1 MSAPPAT
8 ITCVE
13 CDGVAH
19 LSTYLP
25 EDEELEDGYP
35 VAYACA
41 DCNHRHDLIWESD
54 DADD

>member
-1 MSAPPAT
+1 MSQPPPE

-13 CDGVAH
+13 CGGKAGLV
-19 LSTYLP
+19 SFLP
-25 EDEELEDGYP
+25 DDEAIEEGYP

-41 DCNHRHDLIWESD
+41 ECNHRHDLVWT